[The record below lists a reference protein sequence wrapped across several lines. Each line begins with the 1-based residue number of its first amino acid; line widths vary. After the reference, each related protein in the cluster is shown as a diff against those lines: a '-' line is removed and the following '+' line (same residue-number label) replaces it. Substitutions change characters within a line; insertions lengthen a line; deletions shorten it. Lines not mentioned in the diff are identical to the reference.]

1 MASTVNITIQDNL
14 EAINLGLND
23 SDSTVVVT
31 IVDGSNGYTP
41 IKGVDYFD
49 GRPGRDGSDY
59 GTTLFSISV
68 LFETVDTFRYVAA
81 ESFKVNQINNPDGLT
96 ITLEVNA
103 VAYTLGDTIEQY
115 DELTIDVDA
124 VGFVN
129 LRCEEV

>member
-14 EAINLGLND
+14 EAINLGFND

-31 IVDGSNGYTP
+31 IVDGSNGRD
-41 IKGVDYFD
+41 GVD
-49 GRPGRDGSDY
+49 GRDGSDY

-115 DELTIDVDA
+115 DELTIDVNA